1 MPNTGVK
8 LGDQGYTLNTKPS
21 ASLKSVAYSF
31 RWLHLLCYLRK
42 STFGDRLVAILYL
55 CRTLTDK
62 KLPALPGALIFLP
75 PKNQED
81 FSRL

>member
-1 MPNTGVK
+1 MDYLADTVAV
-8 LGDQGYTLNTKPS
+8 LTLSPRLL
-21 ASLKSVAYSF
+21 LKSVAYSF

-55 CRTLTDK
+55 CQTLTDK

-81 FSRL
+81 FSLL